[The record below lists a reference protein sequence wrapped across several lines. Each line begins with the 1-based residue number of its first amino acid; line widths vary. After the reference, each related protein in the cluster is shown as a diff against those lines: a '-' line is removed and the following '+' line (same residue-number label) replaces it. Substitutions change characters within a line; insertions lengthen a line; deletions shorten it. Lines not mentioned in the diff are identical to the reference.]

1 VVGSVIATARNDD
14 AAGPRSPGLR
24 ALAVDVLAEIE
35 AGAWSDR
42 LLAARERRLA
52 DPADRARL
60 HAMVYAALRWMGA
73 IDARLGPLV
82 HAGLGSLDPRVRAAL
97 RLGASE
103 IFVLRHPAPLA
114 VDAAVHAVR
123 LAGAAPAAGLV
134 NAVLRRLA
142 TEGGELDAA
151 ATMPAWLTAR
161 WSARFGDAAARALVE
176 AANRPARPFA
186 VARGDRPGPSGMEA
200 ARDALARRFADAGVA
215 TEPAARHP
223 GGLVVTRGAPQSTE
237 AFAEGR
243 CVLLDEAAALV
254 ALLATPPDGRPVAD
268 LAAAPGGKAA
278 LIAQRSGGPVVAL
291 ESVATRARRLADTL
305 ALRAP
310 AGKARVLRGDA
321 LAPPLARSAF
331 GCVLLDA
338 PCSGTGT
345 LRRRPDKRHRL
356 APGDIAACAARQA
369 QMLDAAAPLVAPGGA
384 LVYAVCSLEPEEG
397 EEQLR
402 AFLERY
408 REFAPS
414 DPAAILGAASE
425 GLVSGDPPALATRPD
440 RDGLDGFFAA
450 RLVRTRA

>member
-1 VVGSVIATARNDD
+1 MGGPVIAAARNDD
-14 AAGPRSPGLR
+14 AAAPRSLQVR
-24 ALAVDVLAEIE
+24 ALAVGVLAEVE

-52 DPADRARL
+52 LPADRARL
-60 HAMVYAALRWMGA
+60 HALVYAALRWRGA

-82 HAGLGSLDPRVRAAL
+82 RAGLASLDPRVRAAL
-97 RLGASE
+97 RLAAAE

-123 LAGAAPAAGLV
+123 LAGAARAAGLV

-142 TEGGELDAA
+142 AEGGALAAA

-161 WSARFGDAAARALVE
+161 WSTRYGDDAARALVE

-186 VARGDRPGPSGMEA
+186 VARDDRPGTSGMES
-200 ARDALARRFADAGVA
+200 ARDALAREFADAGVA

-223 GGLVVTRGAPQSTE
+223 GGLVVTRGAPQATD
-237 AFAEGR
+237 AFIEGR

-254 ALLATPPDGRPVAD
+254 ALLATTVDERPVAD

-278 LIAQRSGGPVVAL
+278 LIAQRSGGPVVTL
-291 ESVATRARRLADTL
+291 EPVPTRARRLAETL

-310 AGKARVLRGDA
+310 AGKTLVLRGDA

-331 GCVLLDA
+331 GSVLLDA

-356 APGDIAACAARQA
+356 APGDIAACAALQA
-369 QMLDAAAPLVAPGGA
+369 LMLEAAAPLVARGGA

-402 AFLERY
+402 AFLARH
-408 REFAPS
+408 REFIPA
-414 DPAAILGAASE
+414 DPAASLGAAAE

-450 RLVRTRA
+450 RLVRATA

>member
-1 VVGSVIATARNDD
+1 MVGSVNARVPAEG
-14 AAGPRSPGLR
+14 AAAPRSPR
-24 ALAVDVLAEIE
+24 VRAHALAVLAGIE

-42 LLAARERRLA
+42 LLAARERRLEA
-52 DPADRARL
+52 PADRARL
-60 HAMVYAALRWMGA
+60 HALVYATLRWQGA
-73 IDARLGPLV
+73 IDVRLDPLV
-82 HAGLGSLDPRVRAAL
+82 RSGLGTLDPRVRAAL
-97 RLGASE
+97 RVAAAEFLVLG
-103 IFVLRHPAPLA
+103 HPAPVA

-123 LAGAAPAAGLV
+123 LAGAERAAGLV

-142 TEGGELDAA
+142 AEGGALDPA

-161 WSARFGDAAARALVE
+161 WSARFGEAAARALVE

-186 VARGDRPGPSGMEA
+186 VARAVLGRTGGA
-200 ARDALARRFADAGVA
+200 APREDLAREFAAEGVE
-215 TEPAARHP
+215 TEPATRHP
-223 GGLVVTRGAPQSTE
+223 EGLVVTRGAPQSTA

-254 ALLATPPDGRPVAD
+254 ALLATSSDARPIAD

-278 LIAQRSGGPVVAL
+278 LLAQRALGALVAL
-291 ESVATRARRLADTL
+291 EPVPSRARRLAETL

-310 AGKARVLRGDA
+310 AGRTIVLRADA
-321 LAPPLARSAF
+321 EAPPLAAAAF

-345 LRRRPDKRHRL
+345 LRRRPDKRQRL
-356 APGDIAACAARQA
+356 APGDIADCAVRQA
-369 QMLDAAAPLVAPGGA
+369 RMLDAAAPLVAPGGA

-397 EEQLR
+397 EDQLR
-402 AFLERY
+402 AFLARHP
-408 REFAPS
+408 EFAPD
-414 DPAAILGAASE
+414 DPADHLGAAAA

-450 RLVRTRA
+450 RLSRAAA

>member
-1 VVGSVIATARNDD
+1 VG
-14 AAGPRSPGLR
+14 
-24 ALAVDVLAEIE
+24 VLADVE

-42 LLAARERRLA
+42 LLAAREQRLVL
-52 DPADRARL
+52 PADRARL
-60 HAMVYAALRWMGA
+60 HALVYAALRWMGA

-82 HAGLGSLDPRVRAAL
+82 HAGLASLDPRVRAAL
-97 RLGASE
+97 RLAAAE
-103 IFVLRHPAPLA
+103 IFVLGHPAPVA

-142 TEGGELDAA
+142 AEGGGLDPAL
-151 ATMPAWLTAR
+151 TMPAWLTLR
-161 WSARFGDAAARALVE
+161 WSRRFGDDAARALVE

-186 VARGDRPGPSGMEA
+186 VARGDRPGDSGMEA
-200 ARDALARRFADAGVA
+200 ARGALPLAFAGAGVE
-215 TEPAARHP
+215 TECAARHP
-223 GGLVVTRGAPQSTE
+223 GGLVVTRGAPQATA

-254 ALLATPPDGRPVAD
+254 ALLATPGDGRAVAD

-278 LIAQRSGGPVVAL
+278 LIAQRSAGPVVAL
-291 ESVATRARRLADTL
+291 EPVPSRARRLAETL

-310 AGKARVLRGDA
+310 AGKTVVLRGDA
-321 LAPPLARSAF
+321 LAPPLASAAF
-331 GCVLLDA
+331 GSVLLDA

-356 APGDIAACAARQA
+356 APGDIADCAARQA
-369 QMLDAAAPLVAPGGA
+369 RMLDAAALLVARGGA

-402 AFLERY
+402 DFLARH
-408 REFAPS
+408 REFVPA
-414 DPAAILGAASE
+414 DPAASLGAAVD
-425 GLVSGDPPALATRPD
+425 GLVTGDPPALATRPD

-450 RLVRTRA
+450 RLVRTAA